1 MKNAREEL
9 RVLLVDDEEAYLRTA
24 AKIFQRSGI
33 KTTVCVDGRHV
44 PALVRLHN
52 CQVVVLDLKIPG
64 IDGLDILREVKRVL
78 PKVQVIILTGHAAA
92 DDAALCMTSGA
103 FDFLIKPVDM
113 EYLLERV
120 CTAYELWKIGQAQD
134 VRSQARP

>member
-1 MKNAREEL
+1 MKNTTEDL

-33 KTTVCVDGRHV
+33 KTTLCPDGRHV
-44 PALVRLHN
+44 PALARLQN

-64 IDGLDILREVKRVL
+64 TDGLDILRELKRVL
-78 PKVQVIILTGHAAA
+78 PKVQVIMLTGHAAA

-113 EYLLERV
+113 DYLLERV
-120 CTAYELWKIGQAQD
+120 RTAYALWKIVQAQD
-134 VRSQARP
+134 TLSEAR